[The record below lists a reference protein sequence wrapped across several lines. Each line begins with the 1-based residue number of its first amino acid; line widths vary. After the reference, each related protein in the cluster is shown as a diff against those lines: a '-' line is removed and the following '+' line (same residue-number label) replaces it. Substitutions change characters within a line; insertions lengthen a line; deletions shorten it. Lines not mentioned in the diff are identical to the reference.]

1 MTLPTASRLRATT
14 HVRDQQAAIRNLA
27 DVTAAKRHA
36 AVRAWMET
44 EPRPLEAI
52 ASDIG
57 TGVGRMI
64 AIQMGA
70 YPDSWPDA
78 DKREMAELHLFGRK

>member
-1 MTLPTASRLRATT
+1 MTLPTASRLKATT

-44 EPRPLEAI
+44 EAPL
-52 ASDIG
+52 D
-57 TGVGRMI
+57 RMI
-64 AIQMGA
+64 EIQMGA
-70 YPDSWPDA
+70 YPDSWPEA
-78 DKREMAELHLFGRK
+78 DKREMAELHLFGKE